1 MTPDIEPVLTDHPD
15 TDVNGAEP
23 AAAPNWKAI
32 LHEPRRVVVKVGSST
47 LAAIVDGRPYLDA
60 FVDAISGLRKAGLD
74 VVIVTSGAVACG
86 MQRLNFTERPRE
98 LALVQA
104 LAAVGQADLMGRYG
118 ASFARHGLQS
128 AQILLTHEDIA
139 RRHHFLSLRHTLAEL
154 FDLGVVPIV
163 NENDTVA
170 TEELRFGDNDR
181 LAAAFA
187 TVLEADLVI
196 LLSDIPCLYDRDPR
210 LDSRAMPIREVA
222 KIDDQVKQMAGRA
235 GSGVGTGGMVS
246 KIEAAQI
253 AVEAGI
259 PLVIALGA
267 DPTIVP
273 RLIAGEP
280 LGTLFHPT
288 KKVDRRRHWIGFLSK
303 VQGVVLVDAGAVRAL
318 RERPASLLPIGVTGV
333 IGHFAAGEGVEIRGP
348 DNVAI
353 GRGLVGYD
361 DKTLA
366 SIAGLRSDAVAERLG
381 RSVIDPVI
389 HRNDLVL
396 TH

>member
-1 MTPDIEPVLTDHPD
+1 MTPEHDNDLSEPS
-15 TDVNGAEP
+15 EP
-23 AAAPNWKAI
+23 SESQSKSGWRSVMG
-32 LHEPRRVVVKVGSST
+32 EPRRVVVKVGSST
-47 LAAIVDGRPYLDA
+47 LSATIDGKPYLDA
-60 FVDAISGLRKAGLD
+60 LVDEVAGLW
-74 VVIVTSGAVACG
+74 VRGFEVTIVTSGAVACG
-86 MQRLNFTERPRE
+86 MQRLGFTERPRE
-98 LALVQA
+98 LAKVQA

-118 ASFARHGLQS
+118 ASFSRHGRQ
-128 AQILLTHEDIA
+128 AGQILLTHEDIA
-139 RRHHFLSLRHTLAEL
+139 RRHHFLSLRHTFAEL
-154 FDLGVVPIV
+154 VDMGVVPIV

-210 LDSRAMPIREVA
+210 QDSRAQPIREVPR
-222 KIDDQVKQMAGRA
+222 IDDQIKQMAGKA

-259 PLVIALGA
+259 PLVIALGQ
-267 DPTIVP
+267 DPTILP
-273 RLIAGEP
+273 KLIAGEP
-280 LGTLFHPT
+280 LGTLFHPH

-303 VQGVVLVDAGAVRAL
+303 LQGVITVDAGAVRAL

-333 IGHFAAGEGVEIRGP
+333 DGHFSVGDGVEIRGP
-348 DNVAI
+348 DSALI

-361 DKTLA
+361 ARTLDA
-366 SIAGLRSDAVAERLG
+366 IRGLRSDAVAERLG
-381 RSVIDPVI
+381 RQVIDPVV

-396 TH
+396 AS